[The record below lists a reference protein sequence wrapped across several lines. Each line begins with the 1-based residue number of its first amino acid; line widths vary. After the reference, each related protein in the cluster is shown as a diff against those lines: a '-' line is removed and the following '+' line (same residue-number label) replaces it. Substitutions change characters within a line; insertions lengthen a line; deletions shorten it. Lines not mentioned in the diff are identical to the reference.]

1 MKTIN
6 ADDIRLQELPF
17 SFEGKVYK
25 LCCNMN
31 VVADVQ
37 LQHNGDLK
45 SSITGSSPLYNLLD
59 WLAAMM
65 NNAAEREGWP
75 ERITAKELG
84 NRISMRQVPVADLM
98 DFIRTSIFD
107 DQEEELGGQ
116 EEDLGE
122 EHEKN

>member
-6 ADDIRLQELPF
+6 ADDIRLQEIPF

-37 LQHNGDLK
+37 LQHNGDLM
-45 SSITGSSPLYNLLD
+45 STITGPSPFYNLLD

-75 ERITAKELG
+75 ERITARELG
-84 NRISMRQVPVADLM
+84 NRISVRQVPVADLM
-98 DFIRTSIFD
+98 DLIRISLY
-107 DQEEELGGQ
+107 DQEEDHGGQ
-116 EEDLGE
+116 EEAHGE
-122 EHEKN
+122 EDEKN